1 MEDEV
6 EGRAGFS
13 DVRVM
18 DFWRGF
24 VVEDLGRATASS
36 VGSRNFF
43 GRPLL
48 ARGTKLWSVISPRPK
63 TFGKGSS
70 SSANGSV
77 NAGGP
82 DFRFADGALSDGSA
96 NSFGDVLDGNGFTFS
111 DGSINFLGNFLGAF
125 GFPSSSKSSSLASRG
140 YGSGADLG
148 AGFFPPGREKL

>member
-1 MEDEV
+1 MDEV

-13 DVRVM
+13 DVMVR

-24 VVEDLGRATASS
+24 VAVGDLLRATASS

-43 GRPLL
+43 GRPWL

-70 SSANGSV
+70 SSANGST
-77 NAGGP
+77 NTGGP
-82 DFRFADGALSDGSA
+82 DFRFVDVDISDGSA
-96 NSFGDVLDGNGFTFS
+96 NLFGNGLDGNCFTSS
-111 DGSINFLGNFLGAF
+111 DGSMNFLGNFLGGF
-125 GFPSSSKSSSLASRG
+125 GFPSSSKSSSSISRG

-148 AGFFPPGREKL
+148 AGFFPPCREKL